1 MQLIL
6 GLLLTAGIFYALKEW
21 AALPPAQRR
30 KWGLIGGLGALF
42 LLLLVLVATGR
53 IHVVTALVAGI
64 VPFLRRL
71 WNLRGLLPW
80 VRRLWPG
87 AGAGARSGAGGAAT
101 AGGRMT
107 VEEAWRVLGVP
118 ANASREAIISAHRR
132 LMQRVH
138 PDRGGSDDLAVRVN
152 DAKEVLLKAL
162 DNG

>member
-21 AALPPAQRR
+21 AALPSAQRR

-42 LLLLVLVATGR
+42 LLLLLLVATGR
-53 IHVVTALVAGI
+53 IHVITALVAGI

-87 AGAGARSGAGGAAT
+87 AGARSGAGGADA
-101 AGGRMT
+101 AAAGRMT
-107 VEEAWRVLGVP
+107 VKEARRVLGVP
-118 ANASREAIISAHRR
+118 ADASREAIISAHRR

-152 DAKEVLLKAL
+152 EAKEVLLKAL